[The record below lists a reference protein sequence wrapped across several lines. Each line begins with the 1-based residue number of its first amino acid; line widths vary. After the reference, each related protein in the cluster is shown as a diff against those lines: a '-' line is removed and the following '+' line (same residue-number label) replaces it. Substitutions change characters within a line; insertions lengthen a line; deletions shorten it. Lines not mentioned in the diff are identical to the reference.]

1 MLSSTYDATAA
12 IGLIKVQGL
21 LTVEEAERC
30 LAAIRDLAGRSRDQS
45 GVGRVLLDASDSGVQ
60 LGTIATPYDVRDLL
74 SGERDRLAIITSGAL
89 QTLQTRRV
97 LSDARVETFAAEDD
111 ALQWLRRP

>member
-1 MLSSTYDATAA
+1 
-12 IGLIKVQGL
+12 
-21 LTVEEAERC
+21 
-30 LAAIRDLAGRSRDQS
+30 
-45 GVGRVLLDASDSGVQ
+45 
-60 LGTIATPYDVRDLL
+60 L